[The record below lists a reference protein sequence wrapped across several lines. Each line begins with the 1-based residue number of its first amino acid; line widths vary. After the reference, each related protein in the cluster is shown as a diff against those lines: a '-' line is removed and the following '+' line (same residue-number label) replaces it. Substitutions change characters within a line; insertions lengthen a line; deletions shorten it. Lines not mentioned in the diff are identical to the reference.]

1 MNSLGAILLA
11 AGGSSRLGRCKQ
23 LLDIDGEPLVRRQA
37 QLLLEQD
44 YACVVVITGAEQH
57 AVRDALDGLP
67 SIRLVHNSDW
77 KRGMGLSL
85 AFGIRSMPERVR
97 GALLLLCDQW
107 KISADD
113 LSALSAAWLK
123 KPGSVA
129 TAQWQGDKGKPVAG
143 PPVVFPRE
151 LFPSLLKLQGDRGA
165 HSIVKRFKGGVEH
178 VEVPNAAFDIDEESD
193 LP

>member
-11 AGGSSRLGRCKQ
+11 AGGSSRLGRSKQ
-23 LLDIDGEPLVRRQA
+23 LLEIDGEPLVRRQA
-37 QLLLEQD
+37 RLMMEQD
-44 YACVVVITGAEQH
+44 YGHVVVITGAEQQ

-67 SIRLVHNSDW
+67 SVRLVHNSDW

-85 AFGIRSMPERVR
+85 AYGIRSMPERAR

-107 KISADD
+107 KISAAD
-113 LSALSAAWLK
+113 LAALSAAWLR

-129 TAQWQGDKGKPVAG
+129 TAQWQGDEGKQVTG

-151 LFPSLLKLQGDRGA
+151 LFPFLLKLQGDRGA
-165 HSIVKRFKGGVEH
+165 HSIVKRFKGGVERI
-178 VEVPNAAFDIDEESD
+178 EIPNASFDIDEVSD